1 MGFLVPGMR
10 GALLSLSVEI
20 FVTSL
25 LMTSFRIYT
34 GIQQPKPKLDFG
46 MPAITTT
53 VEDSFNFSHSGW
65 VTMHCGVSQLSPLFC
80 R

>member
-10 GALLSLSVEI
+10 AALLSLSVEI

-25 LMTSFRIYT
+25 LSVLVFGYIRESM
-34 GIQQPKPKLDFG
+34 QQAKPKLDFG

-53 VEDSFNFSHSGW
+53 VEDSFYFSHSGW
-65 VTMHCGVSQLSPLFC
+65 VTIHCSRSF
-80 R
+80 